1 MALVIYLGVDR
12 LGTHSAAGSGDI
24 ACAENA
30 SR

>member
-12 LGTHSAAGSGDI
+12 LGTHSAAASGDI
-24 ACAENA
+24 ASTENV